1 MVKAVVMDLDGTLLT
16 SDKIVSIPTKE
27 KLNWLAEKK
36 GVTLVLASGR
46 TKSRMKDAAE
56 AIQLE
61 QHNGML
67 IESNGVAL
75 YNYKDDSHKIIRKM
89 HDEELAEIV
98 RALQKYHCEILIMG
112 DEDVFIMLPE
122 GVKES
127 YYITQNSN
135 MEGMR
140 NREFFFID
148 SIDQVTQKVNKIC
161 VYNRSDKIEALL
173 ETLKDETFQYDYWM
187 GRASPEWLEIMPD
200 GVSKGHAL
208 QKLMEI
214 NNWNEDEVVVFG
226 DGENDLSM
234 LKVVTYSVAMDNAMD
249 IVKDVANYTTAS
261 NDSDGIVEFFND
273 KEEEL
278 L

>member
-16 SDKIVSIPTKE
+16 SDKLVSQPTKD
-27 KLNWLAEKK
+27 KLDWLAKER

-46 TKSRMKDAAE
+46 TKNRMQDAADAIKLE
-56 AIQLE
+56 AR
-61 QHNGML
+61 NGML

-75 YNYKDDSHKIIRKM
+75 YNFQDGSREVIRKM
-89 HDEELAEIV
+89 HDDEVAEV
-98 RALQKYHCEILIMG
+98 VEVLQKYQCEILIMG
-112 DEDVFIMLPE
+112 DEDVFIMLPK

-127 YYITQNSN
+127 YYISQNSN

-140 NREFFFID
+140 NRQFYFID
-148 SIDQVTQKVNKIC
+148 ALDQLTQKVNKIC
-161 VYNRSDKIEALL
+161 VYNRSDKIEELL
-173 ETLKDETFQYDYWM
+173 NMLKQEDLKHAYWM
-187 GRASPEWLEIMPD
+187 GRALPEWLEIMPE

-208 QKLMEI
+208 KKLMDI

-234 LKVVTYSVAMDNAMD
+234 LEVVTYSVAMDNAMD
-249 IVKDVANYTTAS
+249 TVKETANFTTAS
-261 NDSDGIVEFFND
+261 NDRDGIVKFFND